1 MNTKETAM
9 RALANKR
16 LFGVVFAGVRDPKTA
31 FDRFWETGV
40 TPEPVNPVR
49 VATAL
54 RDEAVFQAAYGHL
67 TGWRSL
73 RQRLLTTGDIPT
85 VEPQAVR
92 LPETLVAAPAPVK
105 AAAVM
110 AAPVPTPARL
120 AGLWARWGVK
130 THQVVAVLG
139 QMGVWAEADTPL
151 KPGQVEAVRNRL
163 LSAYL
168 ARNGA
173 GDKAQTA

>member
-1 MNTKETAM
+1 M

-73 RQRLLTTGDIPT
+73 RQRLSPRWSRKRSGCRRRWW
-85 VEPQAVR
+85 R
-92 LPETLVAAPAPVK
+92 L
-105 AAAVM
+105 
-110 AAPVPTPARL
+110 R
-120 AGLWARWGVK
+120 R
-130 THQVVAVLG
+130 
-139 QMGVWAEADTPL
+139 
-151 KPGQVEAVRNRL
+151 R
-163 LSAYL
+163 
-168 ARNGA
+168 
-173 GDKAQTA
+173 